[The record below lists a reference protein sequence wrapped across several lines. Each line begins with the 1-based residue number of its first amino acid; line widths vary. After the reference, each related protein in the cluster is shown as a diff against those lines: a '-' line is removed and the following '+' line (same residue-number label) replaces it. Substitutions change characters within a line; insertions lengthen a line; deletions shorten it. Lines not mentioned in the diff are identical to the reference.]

1 MDQRRIELQI
11 RLILL
16 TYRREH
22 RRQDSPTMV
31 AFRQRALQS
40 LTELDADAREYPE
53 LHQLALAARSELSS
67 DGVTE
72 G

>member
-1 MDQRRIELQI
+1 MDQRRIEFQI

-16 TYRREH
+16 TYRRED

-31 AFRQRALQS
+31 AFRQRALQ
-40 LTELDADAREYPE
+40 LLNELDSSAREYPE
-53 LHQLALAARSELSS
+53 LHQLALAARSELIS
-67 DGVTE
+67 DGVSE